1 MRFDKFVRKIA
12 SMPHNVIQV
21 PVISADAQQRKLK
34 VRYNGTFYYVD
45 AYPFQL
51 RAGTVPKNIDVIP
64 TRDING
70 RQLLKQNLGS
80 ILDSLYEEECEYD
93 FKIGALRVD
102 PKTSQ
107 PYLSLT
113 DEYGLTHRL
122 YAPNARGQNA
132 KGTTITCMVTS
143 VTDSHIVL
151 SCPKYQEGNVEE
163 EATEDSTGISAA
175 DFALFT
181 SLHAKREEQFKAM
194 NDHSMRGV
202 WKSVIDKYP
211 DSAHF
216 IYELLQNADD
226 AEATEVTIYLEGDAL
241 YFKHNGKVQFT
252 ITDDYDESITPGHI
266 NAIVGVGDSTKTDNK
281 IGKFGVGFKAVFQY
295 SDTPIVYGDYF
306 KFRIDNYI
314 VPNLISEDCPKRN
327 PGETLFEIPFKN
339 PQVAYRE
346 IRQKLLKMEHP
357 LLFLKNLKSIVWYD
371 TVSRNTRLE
380 FRKHVMESFVSRGIR
395 CERIID
401 DNAGNQS
408 EMWLFSRD
416 VKLTEGTFP
425 VSVGYFLIYDDQKIP
440 HIDIDVKP
448 GVFCFFPTSEKFG
461 SCFISHA
468 PFLLVDNRQQ
478 VKNNE
483 PVNKLLSES
492 IVKLAAD
499 ALVELRDIG
508 LRDSSYLVN
517 RTILKMF
524 DLRNPWI
531 YQDENDVELICRERL
546 YKPFLD
552 VIRNNELIL
561 ARDRNYYKPDKVL
574 IPQPINL
581 AEVVQSSQMSR
592 LFSSGNAGGDFM
604 DNPPNSRD
612 AEGFSFLTFTL
623 GCRIITP
630 ENLAKALNPAFMSE
644 QSMEW
649 VLRLYRFLRE
659 DAIDTWSPKNMNVDR
674 STLCFRYAPI
684 VKTESGTWVAPY
696 VGDAVNVF
704 FAGEDSS
711 GYNVVAQEY
720 FTNDRARDFLQKLGV
735 KEPDMMD
742 YIKTKILAKYQ
753 NATIPLEYL
762 KQDLATVY
770 EYSKKVQSGLYTD
783 YIKEVKSKLKVMAV
797 KSNGVR
803 VLAMPDRVYFPTKDL
818 KAYFAGCKEDVL
830 FLDKGLYSELISRG
844 ETSDIEAFLRD
855 LGVAFIPRL
864 KKVLIPSRY
873 ELTENQRRELGAGIY
888 SYNDRE
894 EGDDWQI
901 DGLKNALDNNI
912 NHSLSIRLWEW
923 LTKMNFEG
931 RKQLLFKFHYHS
943 YKYARC
949 EASFITQLKESAWIF
964 VSQRTRKEPGEIA
977 LEFMRGNTEYAHSL
991 ELCDMLGIVQKTRSL
1006 KELGATDEQQSIY
1019 EKGQEFMEICRSY
1032 GLSEKE
1038 AKSILQKEAEKKKAA
1053 ERKEQE
1059 RKQRSAEDDSRQE
1072 MTDYT
1077 AQDTFGGDDVKQ
1089 VAGRQKDS
1097 AAQQERPQAPETQR
1111 QEQTAEEK
1119 LEEIRKKQEED
1130 LEKHAREEQLRES
1143 LKLFPKYTKEWFTTL
1158 LTLEYMQEGDNVDTF
1173 GSKSTT
1179 ITFTTVE
1186 RDRDSDRIYVLKHPS
1201 RVIPLEIEQIG
1212 GLSVQFSFYKD
1223 LEDVSFG
1230 FEVASVKDFTLRLK
1244 AKLQDVDALKSVD
1257 WRTCTRATVQINN
1270 PVALVGKLSDAFK
1283 ELDLA
1288 PGYDLKAN
1296 LTSNIS
1302 FVFGPPGTG
1311 KTTTLASRIH
1321 ELMAMNEQCRI
1332 LVLTPTNK
1340 ACDVLTLAV
1349 ADAGES
1355 SPWLGRFL
1363 TTGEERIEAEG
1374 YLVDKY
1380 DNLYE
1385 QDKCCIV
1392 TTTARLPYD
1401 GFNGNS
1407 DGMLF
1412 KDIEWDYIIIDEAS
1426 MIPLAQVVYAI
1437 YRFPTSEII
1446 IAGDP
1451 KQITPIVRE
1460 HEWKDENI
1468 YKMVG
1473 LNNFANPVTEP
1484 IQFRV
1489 ENLSTQYRS
1498 VPAIGEVFSRY
1509 SYGGKLK
1516 HARTADSARRLDIK
1530 GFEFMKALNFITFKV
1545 DKYDNVCGP
1554 KKLSSSNVH
1563 IYSVLLVVE
1572 MCTYMARQY
1581 AKGKNKDIL
1590 RIGVICPYAAQA
1602 QMIDKLLEQTPD
1614 LPDCVEISVGTI
1626 HGFQGDQCDVVFA
1639 VFNPPK
1645 GLGKAPDKVM
1655 INNHNVVNVAISRAR
1670 DYMFVVM
1677 PQKDS
1682 PDFLKMEAL
1691 LTVGRIAIEGKEHPA
1706 MVNADGIEEI
1716 IFKERGYIERNTFV
1730 TSHQMANVYSKPASR
1745 YEVRIDEN
1753 SVDIQI
1759 E

>member
-1 MRFDKFVRKIA
+1 MA
-12 SMPHNVIQV
+12 HNIIQV
-21 PVISADAQQRKLK
+21 PVFSADSQQRKLK
-34 VRYNGTFYYVD
+34 VRYNGSFYYVD

-51 RAGTVPKNIDVIP
+51 RAGLAPKNIDVIP
-64 TRDING
+64 TRDLNG
-70 RQLLKQNLGS
+70 KQLLKQDLGR

-107 PYLSLT
+107 PYLSLS
-113 DEYGLTHRL
+113 DEYGLNHRL
-122 YAPNARGQNA
+122 YSPNTRAQNA
-132 KGTTITCMVTS
+132 KGTKITCRVMS
-143 VTDSHIVL
+143 VTESHIVL
-151 SCPKYQEGNVEE
+151 SCPKYQEGFIEE
-163 EATEDSTGISAA
+163 EATEENTGISMA
-175 DFALFT
+175 DFALFN

-252 ITDDYDESITPGHI
+252 ITDDYDETITPGHI

-295 SDTPIVYGDYF
+295 SDSPIIYGDYF

-314 VPNLISEDCPKRN
+314 VPSLISDDCPKRN
-327 PGETLFEIPFKN
+327 PGETLFEIPFRN

-357 LLFLKNLKSIVWYD
+357 LLFLKNLKSIVWHD
-371 TVSRNTRLE
+371 TVNRSSRQE
-380 FRKHVMESFVSRGIR
+380 FCKHVTENFVSRGIR

-401 DNAGNQS
+401 DNAGKQS

-416 VKLTEGTFP
+416 VKLTEGIFP
-425 VSVGYFLIYDDQKIP
+425 VSVGYFLIYDDNNIP
-440 HIDIDVKP
+440 HIDINVKP
-448 GVFCFFPTSEKFG
+448 GVFCFFPTSEKYG

-508 LRDSSYLVN
+508 IRDSSFLVN
-517 RTILKMF
+517 KTILKMF
-524 DLRNPWI
+524 ELRNPWL
-531 YQDENDVELICRERL
+531 YQNENDVELICKERL

-552 VIRNNELIL
+552 VIRTNKLIL
-561 ARDRNYYKPDKVL
+561 ARDKQYYKPDKIL

-581 AEVVQSSQMSR
+581 TEVVLSSQMPM
-592 LFSSGNAGGDFM
+592 LFSEGKPDGDFM

-612 AEGFSFLTFTL
+612 AEGFYFLTSTL
-623 GCRIITP
+623 GCRVITP
-630 ENLAKALNPAFMSE
+630 ENLAKALTPSFMSE

-674 STLCFRYAPI
+674 STLHFRYAPI
-684 VKTESGTWVAPY
+684 VKTENGTWVAPY
-696 VGDAVNVF
+696 VGDAINVF
-704 FAGEDSS
+704 FAGKDSS

-742 YIKTKILAKYQ
+742 YIKTQILAKYQ
-753 NATIPLEYL
+753 NATIPLTYL
-762 KQDLATVY
+762 KQDLSVIY
-770 EYSKKVQSGLYTD
+770 EYSKKVPSGLYAD
-783 YIKEVKSKLKVMAV
+783 FVCEVKSKFM
-797 KSNGVR
+797 
-803 VLAMPDRVYFPTKDL
+803 VLALKPSGIKVIAAPDRVYFPTKDL
-818 KAYFAGCKEDVL
+818 KSYFAGCKEEVL
-830 FLDKGLYSELISRG
+830 FLDKNHYSELLSR
-844 ETSDIEAFLRD
+844 SDASEIESFLRD

-864 KKVLIPSRY
+864 RKILIPSRY
-873 ELTENQRRELGAGIY
+873 VLTDNQRRELGAVLY
-888 SYNDRE
+888 SYNDKE
-894 EGDDWQI
+894 EGYDWQI

-912 NHSLSIRLWEW
+912 THSLSVKLWEW
-923 LTKMNFEG
+923 LTRMNMDG
-931 RKQLLFKFHYHS
+931 KKQLLFKFHYHT
-943 YKYARC
+943 YRYAYC
-949 EASFITQLKESAWIF
+949 EASFLTQLKESPWIY
-964 VSQRTRKEPGEIA
+964 VSQRTRKVPEDIA
-977 LEFMRGNTEYAHSL
+977 LELMRGNTEYAHSL

-1006 KELGATDEQQSIY
+1006 KELGATEEQQSIY
-1019 EKGQEFMEICRSY
+1019 EKGQEFQDYCRNL

-1038 AKSILQKEAEKKKAA
+1038 AKSILQKEVERRKAA
-1053 ERKEQE
+1053 EKKEQE
-1059 RKQRSAEDDSRQE
+1059 RKQRSTEDDSRQT
-1072 MTDYT
+1072 MTDYS
-1077 AQDTFGGDDVKQ
+1077 AQDTFGGEDVKQ
-1089 VAGRQKDS
+1089 VTGRQKDS
-1097 AAQQERPQAPETQR
+1097 AATQERIQAPDGQH

-1130 LEKHAREEQLRES
+1130 LEKHTREEKLRES
-1143 LKLFPKYTKEWFTTL
+1143 LKLFPKYTKEWFNTL

-1173 GSKSTT
+1173 GNKSTT
-1179 ITFTTVE
+1179 ITFTTVM
-1186 RDRDSDRIYVLKHPS
+1186 RDRDSDRIYILKHPS

-1212 GLSVQFSFYKD
+1212 GLSVQFTFYKD

-1244 AKLQDVDALKSVD
+1244 AKLQDVDALKAVD
-1257 WRTCTRATVQINN
+1257 WQTCTRATVQINN
-1270 PVALVGKLSDAFK
+1270 PVALIGKLSDAFN

-1296 LTSNIS
+1296 LTNNIS

-1311 KTTTLASRIH
+1311 KTTMLAGRIH
-1321 ELMAMNEQCRI
+1321 ELMAINDRCRI

-1349 ADAGES
+1349 ADVGDS
-1355 SPWLGRFL
+1355 TPWLGRFL
-1363 TTGEERIEAEG
+1363 TTGEERIETEG
-1374 YLVDKY
+1374 YLIDKY
-1380 DNLYE
+1380 DSLYE

-1401 GFNGNS
+1401 GFNGSS
-1407 DGMLF
+1407 DGLLF

-1437 YRFPTSEII
+1437 YRFQTSEII

-1473 LNNFANPVTEP
+1473 LNNFVNPATEP

-1509 SYGGKLK
+1509 SYGGKLV
-1516 HARTADSARRLDIK
+1516 HARSKNSARKLDIK

-1572 MCTYMARQY
+1572 MCSYIAKQY

-1614 LPDCVEISVGTI
+1614 MPECIDITVGTI

-1645 GLGKAPDKVM
+1645 GLGKAPEKVM
-1655 INNHNVVNVAISRAR
+1655 INNHNIVNVAISRAR
-1670 DYMFVVM
+1670 DYLFIIM

-1682 PDFLKMEAL
+1682 PDFLKMKEL
-1691 LTVGRIAIEGKEHPA
+1691 LTVGRIAIDGKEYPA
-1706 MVNADGIEEI
+1706 MVNADCIEEI
-1716 IFKERGYIERNTFV
+1716 IFKEKGYLERNTFV

>member
-1 MRFDKFVRKIA
+1 M
-12 SMPHNVIQV
+12 SSNVIQL

-34 VRYNGTFYYVD
+34 VMYNGSYYYVD
-45 AYPFQL
+45 AYSFQL
-51 RAGTVPKNIDVIP
+51 RAGMVPKTIDVIP
-64 TRDING
+64 MRDLNG
-70 RQLLKQNLGS
+70 KQLFRQDLGI
-80 ILDSLYEEECEYD
+80 ILDSLYEEDCEYD

-122 YAPNARGQNA
+122 YTPNTRGQNA
-132 KGTTITCMVTS
+132 KGTTITCLVTS

-151 SCPKYQEGNVEE
+151 SCPKYQEGNVEV

-226 AEATEVTIYLEGDAL
+226 AEATDVTIYLEGDAI
-241 YFKHNGKVQFT
+241 YFKHNGMVQFSV
-252 ITDDYDESITPGHI
+252 TDDYDETITPGHI

-295 SDTPIVYGDYF
+295 TDTPIVYGDYF

-314 VPNLISEDCPKRN
+314 VPNLISEDCPKRE

-339 PQVAYRE
+339 PKVAYHE

-357 LLFLKNLKSIVWYD
+357 LLFLRNLKSIVWYD
-371 TVSRNTRLE
+371 SVNRGSRLE
-380 FRKHVMESFVSRGIR
+380 FRKHVLESYNSRGIK
-395 CERIID
+395 CERIVE
-401 DNAGNQS
+401 DNAGKQT
-408 EMWLFSRD
+408 EMWLFSRN
-416 VKLTEGTFP
+416 VNLTEGTFP
-425 VSVGYFLIYDDQKIP
+425 VSVGYFLIYDDERIP
-440 HIDIDVKP
+440 HIDLNVKP
-448 GVFCFFPTSEKFG
+448 TVYCFFPTSEKYG

-508 LRDSSYLVN
+508 QADSSYLVN
-517 RTILKMF
+517 RNILNMF
-524 DLRNPWI
+524 DLSNPWI
-531 YQDENDVELICRERL
+531 YQKEDDVELICKDRL

-552 VIRNNELIL
+552 VIKNNELIL
-561 ARDRNYYKPDKVL
+561 ARDRVYYKPEQVL
-574 IPQPINL
+574 IPQPISL

-592 LFSSGNAGGDFM
+592 LFSDRAMSCDFM
-604 DNPPNSRD
+604 DNAPNTRES
-612 AEGFSFLTFTL
+612 AGFNFLTYTL

-630 ENLAKALNPAFMSE
+630 ETLARALTPEFMSD

-659 DAIDTWSPKNMNVDR
+659 DARDSWTPRTTNVDR
-674 STLCFRYAPI
+674 SSLYFRYAPI
-684 VKTESGTWVAPY
+684 VKTEKEEWVAPY

-704 FAGEDSS
+704 FAGAESS

-720 FTNDRARDFLQKLGV
+720 FTNERSKAFLQELGV

-742 YIKTKILAKYQ
+742 YIKTKVLSKYSS
-753 NATIPLEYL
+753 AGIIPLDYL
-762 KQDLATVY
+762 KQDLSIVY
-770 EYSKKVQSGLYTD
+770 DYSKKVQSGLYQE
-783 YIKEVKSKLKVMAV
+783 YIDEVKRKIKLLAV
-797 KSNGVR
+797 RSNGAKEIVS
-803 VLAMPDRVYFPTKDL
+803 PGKVYYPTKSL
-818 KAYFAGCKEDVL
+818 KAYFTGCPEKVY
-830 FLDKGLYSELISRG
+830 FLDTELYSDLIAK
-844 ETSDIEAFLRD
+844 SDATDLQSFLSS
-855 LGVAFIPRL
+855 LGVAFMPRL
-864 KKVLIPSRY
+864 SKVMIPSRY
-873 ELTENQRRELGAGIY
+873 CLTDKQLRDLNASLY

-901 DGLKNALDNNI
+901 DGLENALRNNMT
-912 NHSLSIRLWEW
+912 HSMSVQLWDW
-923 LTKMNFEG
+923 LTGMNFEG
-931 RKQLLFKFHYHS
+931 KKQLLFKFHYHS

-949 EASFITQLKESAWIF
+949 EASFISQLRDYQWIY
-964 VSQRTRKEPGEIA
+964 VSQRTKKAPSEVA
-977 LEFMRGNTEYAHSL
+977 LETMNASGEYARSL
-991 ELCDMLGIVQKTRSL
+991 ELCDMLGIVQKTKSL
-1006 KELGATDEQQSIY
+1006 KELGATDEQQSTY
-1019 EKGQEFMEICRSY
+1019 EKGQAFEALCRSL

-1038 AKSILQKEAEKKKAA
+1038 AKSILQKESEKKKAA
-1053 ERKEQE
+1053 EKKEKE
-1059 RKQRSAEDDSRQE
+1059 RAEKAAQDTDRQQ

-1077 AQDTFGGDDVKQ
+1077 AQDTFGGEDVSQVTSKQ
-1089 VAGRQKDS
+1089 KPNATS
-1097 AAQQERPQAPETQR
+1097 PERPAPTESQR
-1111 QEQTAEEK
+1111 QEPTADEK

-1130 LEKHAREEQLRES
+1130 LEKHAREEKLREA
-1143 LKLFPKYTKEWFTTL
+1143 LKSFPKYTKEWFTTL
-1158 LTLEYMQEGDNVDTF
+1158 LALEYMQEGDNVDTF

-1212 GLSVQFSFYKD
+1212 GLSVQFTFYKD

-1257 WRTCTRATVQINN
+1257 WKTCTKATVQINN
-1270 PVALVGKLSDAFK
+1270 PVALIGKLSDAFK
-1283 ELDLA
+1283 ELELE
-1288 PGYDLKAN
+1288 PGFDLKAN
-1296 LTSNIS
+1296 LGDNIS

-1311 KTTTLASRIH
+1311 KTTTLANRIH
-1321 ELMAMNEQCRI
+1321 ELMAMNDQCRI

-1349 ADAGES
+1349 ANTGDCI
-1355 SPWLGRFL
+1355 PWLGRFL
-1363 TTGEERIEAEG
+1363 TTGDERIEAEG
-1374 YLVDKY
+1374 LLVDKS
-1380 DNLYE
+1380 DHLYE
-1385 QDKCCIV
+1385 QDRCCIV

-1401 GFNGNS
+1401 GFNGTA

-1426 MIPLAQVVYAI
+1426 MIPLGQVVYAI
-1437 YRFPTSEII
+1437 YKFPTSRII

-1451 KQITPIVRE
+1451 MQITPIVRE

-1473 LNNFANPVTEP
+1473 LRSFANPTTEP
-1484 IQFRV
+1484 IQFPV

-1498 VPAIGEVFSRY
+1498 VPAIGEVFSKY
-1509 SYGGKLK
+1509 SYGGKLQ
-1516 HARTADSARRLDIK
+1516 HARSAGSARILDIK
-1530 GFEFMKALNFITFKV
+1530 GFEFMRAVNFITFKV

-1572 MCTYMARQY
+1572 MCTYIAKQF
-1581 AKGKNKDIL
+1581 AKGKSKDIL

-1614 LPDCVEISVGTI
+1614 LPECVEISVGTI

-1655 INNHNVVNVAISRAR
+1655 INNQNVVNVAISRAR

-1682 PDFLKMEAL
+1682 PDFLKMEEL
-1691 LTVGRIAIEGKEHPA
+1691 LRVGRIAINGEEHPA
-1706 MVNADGIEEI
+1706 MINADGIEEI
-1716 IFKERGYIERNTFV
+1716 IFKEKGFIERNTFV